1 MPKIF
6 VSFTLSITS
15 FIFITWFFASMQFI
29 NKINVVV
36 FYILRKFIYTEP
48 FIDYAYFSTN
58 TFTHIIN
65 IVSKIKNICVICK

>member
-6 VSFTLSITS
+6 VSFTPSITS

-36 FYILRKFIYTEP
+36 FLNFEKVYLHRTI
-48 FIDYAYFSTN
+48 
-58 TFTHIIN
+58 H
-65 IVSKIKNICVICK
+65 